1 MVGVLKI
8 VWLNVS
14 RKGMLQSSDV
24 HPSIS
29 YAYDTVLMK
38 KNQTSLKRTVR
49 TRVTK
54 ILQL

>member
-38 KNQTSLKRTVR
+38 KQTSLKRTVR